1 MRQVLFHKDFI
12 SHYEDSP
19 IADVLG
25 DFDEWMRSSGYYDPY
40 ARRHLGYVRRALER
54 AAPLPDDRRFDAN
67 DIDRMFRSRV
77 RPRSFAA
84 SRWAFERYLRARGR
98 WISVEPIGPHQA
110 LIDVYV
116 RFMRDLQGLAP
127 STIEQ
132 SVWCARSWRCAAR
145 RRGHRR
151 N

>member
-25 DFDEWMRSSGYYDPY
+25 DFDKWMRSSGYYDPY

-54 AAPLPDDRRFDAN
+54 AAPLPDDRRFDAI
-67 DIDRMFRSRV
+67 DLDRMFRSRV

-84 SRWAFERYLRARGR
+84 SSVVPDPINGSSTDRASGNR
-98 WISVEPIGPHQA
+98 PMHQ
-110 LIDVYV
+110 LIKASG
-116 RFMRDLQGLAP
+116 FMVG
-127 STIEQ
+127 
-132 SVWCARSWRCAAR
+132 
-145 RRGHRR
+145 
-151 N
+151 